1 MKTAAAIFL
10 FLFSLPL
17 LAADVTVVVTNHSTD
32 TRQIQVR
39 NSDRHVVG
47 TITVPGG
54 GTGSRAWAAESLE
67 GGVVQLWVG
76 DYLESQVKL
85 PTLDGRS
92 QLTVTISPAN
102 HLTFE

>member
-1 MKTAAAIFL
+1 MKTALL
-10 FLFSLPL
+10 FFALLSLPL
-17 LAADVTVVVTNHSTD
+17 FSADVHVVVVNQTTE

-39 NSDRHVVG
+39 NSDRLVVG

-54 GTGSRAWAAESLE
+54 GTDSRTWSAEALD

-85 PTLDGRS
+85 PSLESRQTI
-92 QLTVTISPAN
+92 TVTISADN
-102 HLTFE
+102 RLSVE